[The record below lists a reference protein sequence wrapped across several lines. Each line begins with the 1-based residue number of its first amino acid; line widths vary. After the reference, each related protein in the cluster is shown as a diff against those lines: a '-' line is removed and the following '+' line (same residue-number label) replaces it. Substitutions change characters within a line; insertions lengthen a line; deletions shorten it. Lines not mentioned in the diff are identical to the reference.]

1 MKVYSDFA
9 ARRTSQIVADS
20 IAIAA
25 IAVAIWLGATV
36 FQLIKAFSRLG
47 TDIENA
53 GAGFRETMVQVGETL
68 GGVPLIGGGIR
79 VPFDE
84 ASGAGE
90 ALESAGQSAQ
100 IAVHQLAVGAG
111 LATALLPILLILAVW
126 LLPRIRFIRRATAAQ
141 RLVETGAPT
150 ELLAL
155 RALGNRPVVELLK
168 VDADVVGSWRRGD
181 PRIVRE
187 LAALELKAA
196 GVRLT

>member
-1 MKVYSDFA
+1 MKVYSDFT

-20 IAIAA
+20 IAIVA
-25 IAVAIWLGATV
+25 IAVAIWLGVTV
-36 FQLIKAFSRLG
+36 YHLIKAFSRLG
-47 TDIENA
+47 SDIENA

-100 IAVHQLAVGAG
+100 VAVHQLAVGTG

-126 LLPRIRFIRRATAAQ
+126 LLPRIRFIRRASAAS
-141 RLVETGAPT
+141 RLVKAGPPT
-150 ELLAL
+150 ELLAF
-155 RALGNRPVVELLK
+155 RALSNRPVVDLQE
-168 VDADVVGSWRRGD
+168 VDADVVAAWRRGD
-181 PRIVRE
+181 ARVVRQ

-196 GVRLT
+196 GVRL

>member
-1 MKVYSDFA
+1 MKVYSDFT

-20 IAIAA
+20 IAIVA
-25 IAVAIWLGATV
+25 IAVATWLGVTV
-36 FQLIKAFSRLG
+36 YHLIKAFSRLG
-47 TDIENA
+47 SDIENA

-100 IAVHQLAVGAG
+100 VAVHQLAVGTG

-126 LLPRIRFIRRATAAQ
+126 LLPRIRFIRRASAAS
-141 RLVETGAPT
+141 RLVKAGAPT
-150 ELLAL
+150 ELLAF
-155 RALGNRPVVELLK
+155 RALSNRPVVDLQEL
-168 VDADVVGSWRRGD
+168 DDDVVAAWRRGD
-181 PRIVRE
+181 ARVVRQ

-196 GVRLT
+196 GVRL